1 MRQRMTRLLALLA
14 LMLAVEACGA
24 TATPPSQAIDGFAIG
39 PARAV
44 SGDEFHRL
52 EATARDLVRSA
63 WPGSVLTGIQLVSAG
78 TLADGTVQAGTE
90 GPFTFLVVIDVTGED
105 LHALVLEC
113 DDATFP
119 QAHSCAPASSGSS

>member
-1 MRQRMTRLLALLA
+1 MTRVLAPLTLV
-14 LMLAVEACGA
+14 LAVEACGS
-24 TATPPSQAIDGFAIG
+24 TATPASQTIDGFAIG

-52 EATARDLVRSA
+52 EATARDVVRSA

-78 TLADGTVQAGTE
+78 TLVDGSVQAGTE

-105 LHALVLEC
+105 RHALVLEC

-119 QAHSCAPASSGSS
+119 QPDSCAPASSGTS